1 MLFGSFEWIECDHL
15 DLSFVAGRH
24 LSLSQTSSGWRVTE
38 NRAMLSCDEG
48 SFQIHWLDDCRSISV
63 AGSGRGRDLD
73 IAALK
78 VRHWLTIY
86 ETAIRTGQA
95 STGNSYSS
103 SHTNETHELNCPIR
117 PDGRAMQ
124 LGDGEA

>member
-1 MLFGSFEWIECDHL
+1 MRPYRVLLRGQGVFFAAQSSADCITGMAGL
-15 DLSFVAGRH
+15 DLRQA
-24 LSLSQTSSGWRVTE
+24 QP
-38 NRAMLSCDEG
+38 
-48 SFQIHWLDDCRSISV
+48 
-63 AGSGRGRDLD
+63 
-73 IAALK
+73 LK

-103 SHTNETHELNCPIR
+103 SHTNETHELNFPIR
-117 PDGRAMQ
+117 PDGRATQ